1 MRLLL
6 IRHGQTPDNV
16 AGRLGTEA
24 PGPGLT
30 ELGQAQASAVPAA
43 LAGEDIGALFV
54 SSLRRTHETAAPL
67 ASALALDPIELG
79 GFREVIAG
87 DLEAR
92 SDHEAVSTY
101 MGTVVSWVTGELDRR
116 LPGGEDGHEFFTRYD
131 DAVAQAVA
139 SGHETVAV
147 VSHGAAIR
155 GWCGARAHESAQFVA
170 EHALENTGVVTL
182 EGDPESGWRLVSW
195 EGHAVG
201 GPDLDD
207 DDDIDPTGEAF

>member
-30 ELGQAQASAVPAA
+30 ELGRAQASAVPGA
-43 LAGEDIGALFV
+43 LVGEDIGALFV
-54 SSLRRTHETAAPL
+54 SSLRRTHETVAPL
-67 ASALALDPIELG
+67 ASALSLDPVEVA

-92 SDHEAVSTY
+92 SDPEAVSTY

-116 LPGGEDGHEFFTRYD
+116 LPGGEDGHEFFTRFD
-131 DAVAQAVA
+131 EAVAQVVA

-155 GWCGARAHESAQFVA
+155 GWCGARAVGSALFVK
-170 EHALENTGVVTL
+170 EHPLENTGVVTL
-182 EGDPESGWRLVSW
+182 EGDPESGWRLLSW
-195 EGHAVG
+195 EGRPVG
-201 GPDLDD
+201 GPELDD
-207 DDDIDPTGEAF
+207 DDLDPTGEAF